1 MLDRGDEQMSEN
13 EREIRTPLQKRSIA
27 KKNAVIATAKEM
39 FLEEGYI
46 AVNTNEIAKKAG
58 VSVGTLYS
66 YFKDKREIFL
76 HIMEECNSEFRELC
90 NENRP
95 RFEITDDPRNVIEH
109 FFDTLM
115 NAMGVYGSLHG
126 EYINHVASTT
136 EEKREFFAE
145 QNKIMFQMVM
155 DMLNIWESKLRISNK
170 EIATLMVLE
179 WGFTV
184 ADLISGKRHPVPPEL
199 LKHEMLDT
207 ICRYLF
213 Y

>member
-1 MLDRGDEQMSEN
+1 MDGN
-13 EREIRTPLQKRSIA
+13 ERETRTPLQKRSIA
-27 KKNAVIATAKEM
+27 KKNAVVVTAKLM
-39 FLEEGYI
+39 FLEEGYVG
-46 AVNTNEIAKKAG
+46 VNTNDIAKKAG

-76 HIMEECNSEFRELC
+76 HIMEECNAEFRELC
-90 NENRP
+90 KNSRP
-95 RFEITDDPRNVIEH
+95 KFDVSDDPRDVIEH

-126 EYINHVASTT
+126 EYVNHVANTT

-145 QNKIMFQMVM
+145 QNEIMFQIFM
-155 DMLNIWESKLRISNK
+155 DMLSVWESKLRVSNK

-213 Y
+213 H

>member
-1 MLDRGDEQMSEN
+1 VTGN
-13 EREIRTPLQKRSIA
+13 ERETRTPLQKRSIA
-27 KKNAVIATAKEM
+27 KKKAVVATAKEM
-39 FLEEGYI
+39 FLAEGYVT
-46 AVNTNEIAKKAG
+46 VNTNEIAKKAG

-76 HIMEECNSEFRELC
+76 HIMEDCNTEFRELC
-90 NENRP
+90 KKSRP
-95 RFEITDDPRNVIEH
+95 KFDINDNPYSVIEH

-126 EYINHVASTT
+126 EYINHVANTT

-145 QNKIMFQMVM
+145 QNKIMFQIFM
-155 DMLNIWESKLRISNK
+155 DMLDVWESKLRISNK
-170 EIATLMVLE
+170 EIATLIVLE
-179 WGFTV
+179 WGFTTV
-184 ADLISGKRHPVPPEL
+184 DLISGKRHPVPPEL

-213 Y
+213 H

>member
-1 MLDRGDEQMSEN
+1 MDGN
-13 EREIRTPLQKRSIA
+13 ERETRTPLQKRSIA
-27 KKNAVIATAKEM
+27 KKNAVVVTAKLM
-39 FLEEGYI
+39 FLEEGYV
-46 AVNTNEIAKKAG
+46 AVNTNDIAKKAG

-76 HIMEECNSEFRELC
+76 HIMEECNAEFRELC
-90 NENRP
+90 KNSRP
-95 RFEITDDPRNVIEH
+95 KFDVSDDPRGVIEH
-109 FFDTLM
+109 FFDALM
-115 NAMGVYGSLHG
+115 NAMEVYGSLHG
-126 EYINHVASTT
+126 EYVNHVANTT

-145 QNKIMFQMVM
+145 QNEIMFQIFM
-155 DMLNIWESKLRISNK
+155 DMLSVWESKLRVSNK

-184 ADLISGKRHPVPPEL
+184 ADLISGKRHPVSPEL

-213 Y
+213 H

>member
-1 MLDRGDEQMSEN
+1 MDGN
-13 EREIRTPLQKRSIA
+13 ERETRTPLQKRSIA
-27 KKNAVIATAKEM
+27 KKNAVVVTAKLM
-39 FLEEGYI
+39 FLEEGYVG
-46 AVNTNEIAKKAG
+46 VNTNDIAKKAG

-76 HIMEECNSEFRELC
+76 HIMEECNAEFRELC
-90 NENRP
+90 KNSRP
-95 RFEITDDPRNVIEH
+95 KFDVSDDPRDVIEH

-126 EYINHVASTT
+126 EYVNHVANTT

-145 QNKIMFQMVM
+145 QNEIMFQIFM
-155 DMLNIWESKLRISNK
+155 DMLNVWESKLRVSNK

-213 Y
+213 H